1 MNLMMMKRTVFL
13 LALAVALAACGKK
26 AKKPDPEAAKEKKVS
41 ATAQELGMKQEA
53 ISSFQSAIDEL
64 SKEKPDTAVA
74 VAALEKSVELEP
86 EFAEAHYNLG
96 LQYLGLGKTDKA
108 LEHLQTAKDID
119 ADVLDYT
126 VALGR
131 AQAEIGNYD
140 AAEALFSEVVAR
152 EPNNLAA
159 KNNLAVLAFRRDDSK
174 AALKHLQEILREDSE
189 NVPALTTL
197 GQVYHKQG
205 NLSLAKYVF
214 KRAIKVDDTNP
225 DLHNNLGLV
234 YMDEENVP
242 EAVDEF
248 AKAIEDNP
256 NYLESRLNLG
266 AILLQYLDYERAG
279 AQFQEAVRI
288 APSHCVAR
296 LGHAASLY
304 ALGQH
309 EKSAEGY
316 EFYVENCN
324 EDHVSSYE
332 RLAKL
337 YESFLNDPKTA
348 ITHYEKLVALTDDQ
362 EKINGYNAMINFLKS
377 QTKQQQQKQPEPEPE
392 PEAEPTEEEG
402 DAEEDPAEAEAAE

>member
-1 MNLMMMKRTVFL
+1 MMLKMMKRTVL
-13 LALAVALAACGKK
+13 LLVLAVGLAACGNK
-26 AKKPDPEAAKEKKVS
+26 AKKPDDAAAKEQKVS
-41 ATAQELGMKQEA
+41 ATAAELGMKQEA
-53 ISSFQSAIDEL
+53 ISSFQTAIDEL
-64 SKEKPDTAVA
+64 AKEKPDTAIA

-96 LQYLGLGKTDKA
+96 LQYLALAKTA
-108 LEHLQTAKDID
+108 QAQEHLKLAKDLD
-119 ADVLDYT
+119 PDVLDYT

-131 AQAEIGNYD
+131 AQAETGNYD
-140 AAEALFSEVVAR
+140 AAEALFREVVAR

-159 KNNLAVLAFRRDDSK
+159 KNNLAVLAFRRDDTK
-174 AALKHLQEILREDSE
+174 ASLKHLQEILREDSE

-214 KRAIKVDDTNP
+214 KRAIKVDEKNP

-242 EAVDEF
+242 DAVDEF
-248 AKAIEDNP
+248 TKAVADNP

-279 AQFQEAVRI
+279 AQFSEAVRI

-296 LGHAASLY
+296 LGNAASLY
-304 ALGQH
+304 ALGKH
-309 EKSAEGY
+309 AESAEGY
-316 EFYVENCN
+316 EFYVENCD

-337 YESFLNDPKTA
+337 YESFLNEPKTA
-348 ITHYEKLVALTDDQ
+348 ITHYEKLATLTDDS

-377 QTKQQQQKQPEPEPE
+377 QSQQQQQKA
-392 PEAEPTEEEG
+392 PEAQEEAVEEDVEG
-402 DAEEDPAEAEAAE
+402 EEAAEEDAAE